1 MHRIQSCVEDCLILH
16 SRPQTI
22 KLCPFGCHYII
33 YFDKRGVG
41 KGRPRSREGQKK
53 WPFALTSTSNSKE
66 RRKEN
71 FKPLRRRKKKGVE
84 AERRLD
90 DEPWS
95 VTGLKLF
102 FPVVRCSFDRITVF
116 CYAHSPANVGNRIL
130 FSASRRNTNPRLSVL
145 INALPRGS
153 KPLHST
159 RKSEFL
165 MASSSSRAL

>member
-33 YFDKRGVG
+33 YTLIKEVLG
-41 KGRPRSREGQKK
+41 KGRPRSREGGQK

-66 RRKEN
+66 RRKEKTLN
-71 FKPLRRRKKKGVE
+71 RYNDEKKKGVE

-90 DEPWS
+90 DEPGS

-116 CYAHSPANVGNRIL
+116 CYEHSPPMLVTEYSL
-130 FSASRRNTNPRLSVL
+130 
-145 INALPRGS
+145 
-153 KPLHST
+153 
-159 RKSEFL
+159 
-165 MASSSSRAL
+165 

>member
-1 MHRIQSCVEDCLILH
+1 MHRIY
-16 SRPQTI
+16 TI
-22 KLCPFGCHYII
+22 VRGRLSNFAFPPANHQKLCPFGCHYII

-71 FKPLRRRKKKGVE
+71 FKPLRRRKKKKKGVE

-90 DEPWS
+90 DEPGS

-116 CYAHSPANVGNRIL
+116 CYAHSPPMLVTEYSLVHRVETRTRDSL
-130 FSASRRNTNPRLSVL
+130 F
-145 INALPRGS
+145 
-153 KPLHST
+153 
-159 RKSEFL
+159 
-165 MASSSSRAL
+165 